1 MKDQEKKSPVTP
13 GLQQVVIFILEEKRK
28 KSFPQSM
35 QKGIKNAICNH
46 EMGCS
51 QTLEHPDRNGVSTAG
66 NIQNIN
72 GWFNPL
78 L

>member
-1 MKDQEKKSPVTP
+1 VKDQEKKSPVTP

-51 QTLEHPDRNGVSTAG
+51 QTLEHPTQIVMEC
-66 NIQNIN
+66 
-72 GWFNPL
+72 L
-78 L
+78 LLEIFKT